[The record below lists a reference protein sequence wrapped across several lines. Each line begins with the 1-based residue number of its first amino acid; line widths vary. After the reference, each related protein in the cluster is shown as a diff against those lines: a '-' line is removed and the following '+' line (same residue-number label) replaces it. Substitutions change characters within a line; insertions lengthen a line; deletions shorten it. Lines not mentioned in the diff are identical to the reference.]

1 MANNGYGITKEEI
14 EDLYIGQGLSMQE
27 TAEKLFCSLSTV
39 RVYMRRFKIA
49 VRDLETRNYRTP
61 GRKPLLTKKDLE
73 DMYIKKGMSSYRIAI
88 EKGVST
94 SAVLQALKKHGIAT
108 RSRSEGLK
116 VWNEKVRARKRV
128 ENE

>member
-1 MANNGYGITKEEI
+1 MANGYGITKEEI

-27 TAEKLFCSLSTV
+27 TAEKLFCSISTV
-39 RVYMRRFKIA
+39 RIYMRRFNIP
-49 VRDLETRNYRTP
+49 VRDPQTRNLRRP
-61 GRKPLLTKKDLE
+61 GRKPLLTKKVLE
-73 DMYIKKGMSSYRIAI
+73 DMYVKKGMSSYRIAI

-94 SAVLQALKKHGIAT
+94 SAVLQSLKKHRIAT

>member
-1 MANNGYGITKEEI
+1 MSNGYGITKEEI
-14 EDLYIGQGLSMQE
+14 EDLYVKQGLSMQE
-27 TAEKLFCSLSTV
+27 TAEKLFCSLSTI

-49 VRDLETRNYRTP
+49 VRDPQTRNLRNP

-73 DMYIKKGMSSYRIAI
+73 DMYIKKGMSSYRIAK

-116 VWNEKVRARKRV
+116 GWNEKVRARKRV